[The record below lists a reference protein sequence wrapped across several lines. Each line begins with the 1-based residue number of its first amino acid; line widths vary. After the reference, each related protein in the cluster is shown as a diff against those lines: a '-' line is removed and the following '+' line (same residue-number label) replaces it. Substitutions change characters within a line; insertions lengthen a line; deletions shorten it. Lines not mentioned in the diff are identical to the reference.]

1 MQGRRLST
9 NIALKTRSR
18 KAVVAPLAVHSTET
32 GTQTNKWNPLPSPSS
47 PRSPAD
53 RNTKG
58 WIDERGNQNPHLVAQ
73 LRNIALAA
81 SARADMHSTIGM
93 QRDNWNKLCHTTVV
107 TTTVAA
113 AALAALNGATPAL
126 PLSLTAFL
134 LNLGT
139 AGLMALAGK
148 MQPSQLAEEQRSA
161 ANQCKSMAAEIEAT
175 LQIHPR
181 LREDA
186 QLYIEDKQARLR
198 AVDAAY
204 PLPLLP
210 NGLPKFPSVVRPS
223 VLNTPVNLAEPEMA
237 ANDSNGWSPAI
248 AEDLKRTAQKLR
260 EADVEIY
267 LGWARKKERESLRL
281 AVAAPALVGM
291 AALLNILQCVPA
303 VASAPTTTAAALC
316 SAMAMFCFSFAQGG
330 QIGMIFEMYRNCAG
344 SFADIDN
351 TIQRAIR
358 MPVCQREDGELFH
371 QKIALQLGR
380 ENQVPLVRPGD
391 KTAGS
396 VF

>member
-1 MQGRRLST
+1 MQGRRLQRSKRSGGS
-9 NIALKTRSR
+9 NLRLRSR
-18 KAVVAPLAVHSTET
+18 KAVVAPLAVHSTEAD
-32 GTQTNKWNPLPSPSS
+32 QANKWNPLPSPGS
-47 PRSPAD
+47 PGSPAD

-58 WIDERGNQNPHLVAQ
+58 WTDERGVQNPRLVAQ

-81 SARADMHSTIGM
+81 SARADQHATIGL

-107 TTTVAA
+107 TATVAA
-113 AALAALNGATPAL
+113 AALAP
-126 PLSLTAFL
+126 SCSITAFV
-134 LNLGT
+134 LNFAS
-139 AGLMALAGK
+139 AGLMVLAGK

-161 ANQCKSMAAEIEAT
+161 ANQCRALAAEIEAT
-175 LQIHPR
+175 LLVDPR

-186 QLYIEDKQARLR
+186 HLYVEDKCARLR

-210 NGLPKFPSVVRPS
+210 NGLPKFPAVVRPP
-223 VLNTPVNLAEPEMA
+223 VLNAPVNLAEPEMA
-237 ANDSNGWSPAI
+237 ANGSNGWSPAI

-260 EADVEIY
+260 DADVEIY

-281 AVAAPALVGM
+281 AVAAPVLVAT
-291 AALLNILQCVPA
+291 AALLNVLQCVPA
-303 VASAPTTTAAALC
+303 VASAPTATAAALC
-316 SAMAMFCFSFAQGG
+316 SAVGMFCFSFAQGG

-344 SFADIDN
+344 SFADMDN
-351 TIQRAIR
+351 TIQRALR

-380 ENQVPLVRPGD
+380 QNHVPLVQPGD

>member
-1 MQGRRLST
+1 MQT
-9 NIALKTRSR
+9 A
-18 KAVVAPLAVHSTET
+18 ET
-32 GTQTNKWNPLPSPSS
+32 GSANHWSPLPSPNS
-47 PRSPAD
+47 PGSPAE

-58 WIDERGNQNPHLVAQ
+58 WTDERGHQNPRLVAQ
-73 LRNIALAA
+73 LRHIALAA
-81 SARADMHSTIGM
+81 RDRAEMHTTIGL

-113 AALAALNGATPAL
+113 AVLAALNGATPAV
-126 PLSLTAFL
+126 PLALTACL
-134 LNLGT
+134 LNAGT

-161 ANQCKSMAAEIEAT
+161 ARQWKAMAEEIEAT
-175 LQIHPR
+175 LQVDPR

-186 QLYIEDKQARLR
+186 HLYVEDKLARVR

-210 NGLPKFPSVVRPS
+210 NGLPKFPAVVKGS
-223 VLNTPVNLAEPEMA
+223 TLSTPVDLSEPEMPS
-237 ANDSNGWSPAI
+237 NDSNGWSSAI
-248 AEDLKRTAQKLR
+248 SEDLRRTAQKLR

-281 AVAAPALVGM
+281 AVAAPVLVAL
-291 AALLNILQCVPA
+291 
-303 VASAPTTTAAALC
+303 AAALNLAQC
-316 SAMAMFCFSFAQGG
+316 LPLLGATVQTVATSAAALSSALAMFCFSFAQGG

-344 SFADIDN
+344 SYADLDN
-351 TIQRAIR
+351 SIQRALRI
-358 MPVCQREDGELFH
+358 PVCQREDGELFH
-371 QKIALQLGR
+371 AKVALQLGR
-380 ENQVPLVRPGD
+380 PNELPLVRPGD
-391 KTAGS
+391 KTAGN